1 MGSSIVLDTCALIWL
16 TLDPSELSGRAHKAI
31 SASES
36 IFVSSISIW
45 EIGIKNKRGKL
56 PLEIS
61 FNEYVDRLDKCSDFS
76 IVAVDHRSWA
86 DSIGLNWEHR
96 DPADRVIVALAKK
109 LGASLITEDKL
120 IADYY
125 KKTIS

>member
-1 MGSSIVLDTCALIWL
+1 MGVVLDTCALIWL

-31 SASES
+31 SSAQ
-36 IFVSSISIW
+36 FVYVSSISVW

-61 FNEYVDRLDKCSDFS
+61 FRDYVVRLDSCSDFS
-76 IVAVDHRSWA
+76 IIPVDHLAWA
-86 DSIGLNWEHR
+86 DSISLNWEHK

-109 LGASLITEDKL
+109 TGSTLITEDKL
-120 IADYY
+120 IADFY
-125 KKTIS
+125 KKTIA